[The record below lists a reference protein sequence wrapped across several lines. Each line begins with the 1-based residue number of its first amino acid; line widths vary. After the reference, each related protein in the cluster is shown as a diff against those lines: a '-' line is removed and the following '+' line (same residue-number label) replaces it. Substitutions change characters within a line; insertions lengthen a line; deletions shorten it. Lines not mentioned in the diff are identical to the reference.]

1 MTTYYYALYDD
12 NYYGFHYHHSARSL
26 KNALAGLRKLM
37 IEKGFDEAGVIAT
50 EKIPNGPM
58 TRNPKGYV
66 GMMNERFG
74 RGKITVTAPNG
85 RKVKVPNTEYIWFGK
100 GKKKGQMVMS
110 DGSLRPYEGR

>member
-12 NYYGFHYHHSARSL
+12 NYYGFYNHHSARSL

-37 IEKGFDEAGVIAT
+37 YSETENAGVIAT
-50 EKIPNGPM
+50 EKIPNGQM
-58 TRNPKGYV
+58 SRNPKGYV
-66 GMMNERFG
+66 GLMNSRSRVKG
-74 RGKITVTAPNG
+74 HKIHNG
-85 RKVKVPNTEYIWFGK
+85 RRVPVFAGDVYVWFGK